1 MEFAATGG
9 DVMAPKDFNIDSL
22 AVYLHL
28 TPAQVLRMAERGR
41 LPGRKIAG
49 QWRFSEAEIHH
60 WLEDRIGISDEEE
73 LVRVEGVLERQS
85 GGAVVEISISEMLP
99 IEAVAVPLKARTR
112 NRVIERMAELAMQ
125 TGLLWDA
132 PKMAQAV
139 RDRENLHPTAL
150 DNGVALLHPRRPM
163 TSILAEPLLALG
175 RTFHGVPFG
184 GARGALTDIFFLICS
199 TDDQGHLR
207 TLARLSRLLNDA
219 AFVAGIRETEDAQSL
234 HEWIAQREDELF
246 GESQ

>member
-1 MEFAATGG
+1 
-9 DVMAPKDFNIDSL
+9 MAPKDFNINSL
-22 AVYLHL
+22 AIYLHL

-41 LPGRKIAG
+41 LPGRRIAG

-60 WLEDRIGISDEEE
+60 WLEERIGVSDEEE
-73 LVRVEGVLERQS
+73 LVRVEGVLDRQS

-99 IEAVAVPLKARTR
+99 TEAVAVPLEARTR
-112 NRVIERMAELAMQ
+112 NKVIEKMADLAMR

-163 TSILAEPLLALG
+163 VNILAEPMLALG
-175 RTFHGVPFG
+175 RTYSGVPFG

-219 AFVAGIRETEDAQSL
+219 AFVAGIREAEDPQSL
-234 HEWIAQREDELF
+234 HEWITQREDELF
-246 GESQ
+246 GES

>member
-1 MEFAATGG
+1 
-9 DVMAPKDFNIDSL
+9 MAPKDFNVDSL
-22 AVYLHL
+22 AIYLHL

-41 LPGRKIAG
+41 LPGRRIAG

-60 WLEDRIGISDEEE
+60 WLEERIGVSDEKE
-73 LVRVEGVLERQS
+73 LVRVEGVLERQK
-85 GGAVVEISISEMLP
+85 GGSSEDVSIAEMLP
-99 IEAVAVPLKARTR
+99 VEAVAVPLEARTR
-112 NRVIERMAELAMQ
+112 NKVIEKMADLAMR

-163 TSILAEPLLALG
+163 TSVLAEPLLALG
-175 RTFHGVPFG
+175 RTYHGLPFG
-184 GARGALTDIFFLICS
+184 GASGALTDIFFLICS

-219 AFVAGIRETEDAQSL
+219 IFLDGIRGAEDSQSL
-234 HEWIAQREDELF
+234 HEWITQREDELF
-246 GESQ
+246 GGS

>member
-1 MEFAATGG
+1 MT
-9 DVMAPKDFNIDSL
+9 PKDFNIDSL

-41 LPGRKIAG
+41 LPARKIGG

-60 WLEDRIGISDEEE
+60 WLEDRIGVSDEEE
-73 LVRVEGVLERQS
+73 LVRVEGVLDRQS
-85 GGAVVEISISEMLP
+85 GGVSVEVSISEMLP
-99 IEAVAVPLKARTR
+99 VEAVAVPLEARTR
-112 NRVIERMAELAMQ
+112 NKVIEKMATLAMG

-163 TSILAEPLLALG
+163 TSVLAEPLLALG
-175 RTFHGVPFG
+175 RTYSGVPFG
-184 GARGALTDIFFLICS
+184 GERGALTDIFFLICS

-207 TLARLSRLLNDA
+207 TLARLSRLLNDT
-219 AFVAGIRETEDAQSL
+219 AFLEGVREAEDSQSL
-234 HEWIAQREDELF
+234 HEWITQREDQLF
-246 GESQ
+246 GEL